1 MTGSSQTI
9 SLFTQQQP
17 ASGKPYAFAL
27 SVVLHVTVVG
37 VVLYGFLFAPRINM
51 RAAADRYV
59 VRRVNL
65 NRPDPLNQRAA
76 GDSSLYPKLRA
87 VKHAPSPLGKSAAP
101 ASSRRQL
108 ADTVRALQTIVQP
121 DAPLKKLV
129 MKDIPLPAVMLW
141 SEPRPKVQVITPPPP
156 HPATTADVRPAI
168 IQPNREAAP
177 ADIALSST
185 AFTSPLPMPMPSTS
199 SPVVI
204 RGPDPT
210 KRVPETVST
219 SSNQPT
225 SAAVVSLSD
234 LTMTKGTMALPPVNE
249 TAPGSQ
255 SGAMAP
261 GRAGNASQPGQGD
274 PSSRGT
280 EAGARQ
286 LRGDPG
292 NSTGTAASQR
302 GVNSGNSASNAG
314 STAKGEGGQDSNLTF
329 TNITLPQNG
338 QFGVVVVG
346 STLQEQYPE
355 TAGLW
360 QGRLVYSVYLHVGL
374 TKNWILQ
381 YSLPPTADA
390 ASAGTMNRLEAPW
403 PYFIVRPN
411 LNPTDSDVDALM
423 IHGFV
428 NASGHFESLAFAL
441 PSGFAQARPI
451 LNALQQ
457 WQFRPAKQNG
467 QLAKVEVL
475 LIIPEDEE

>member
-1 MTGSSQTI
+1 MTGSSHTI
-9 SLFTQQQP
+9 SLFTEQP
-17 ASGKPYAFAL
+17 PARGKPYAFAL
-27 SVVLHVTVVG
+27 SVVLHVTVAG

-59 VRRVNL
+59 IRRVNL
-65 NRPDPLNQRAA
+65 NRPDPLNQRTA
-76 GDSSLYPKLRA
+76 GDSSLYPKLRSIM
-87 VKHAPSPLGKSAAP
+87 HAPSPLGKPAAP

-141 SEPRPKVQVITPPPP
+141 SVPKPKVQVITPPPP

-168 IQPNREAAP
+168 IQPNREVAP

-185 AFTSPLPMPMPSTS
+185 AFASPLPMPLPSTS
-199 SPVVI
+199 APVVI

-210 KRVPETVST
+210 KRVPETAST
-219 SSNQPT
+219 SSTQPT

-234 LTMTKGTMALPPVNE
+234 QIMAKGTMALPPVNE

-255 SGAMAP
+255 SGALAP
-261 GRAGNASQPGQGD
+261 GRAGNASQAGQGD

-286 LRGDPG
+286 TQGDPG
-292 NSTGTAASQR
+292 NLAGTAASQR
-302 GVNSGNSASNAG
+302 GVNSGSSASNAG
-314 STAKGEGGQDSNLTF
+314 STSKGEGGQDSNLTV
-329 TNITLPQNG
+329 TPITLPQNG

-374 TKNWILQ
+374 TRNWILQ
-381 YSLPPTADA
+381 YSLPSSADA
-390 ASAGTMNRLEAPW
+390 AAAGTANHLEAPW
-403 PYFIVRPN
+403 PYYIVRPN
-411 LNPTDSDVDALM
+411 LNPADADVDALM

-441 PSGFAQARPI
+441 PSGFALARPI